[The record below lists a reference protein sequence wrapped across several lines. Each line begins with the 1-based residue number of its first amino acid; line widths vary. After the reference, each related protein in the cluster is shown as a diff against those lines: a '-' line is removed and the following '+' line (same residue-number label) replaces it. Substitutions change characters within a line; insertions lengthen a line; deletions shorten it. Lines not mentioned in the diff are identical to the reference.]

1 MDNKEKKYALIQIPA
16 ELHEELKAY
25 CELHGYKIGKLT
37 ATLIRKFIR
46 NEKSN

>member
-16 ELHEELKAY
+16 ELHEELKDY

-46 NEKSN
+46 NEKKD